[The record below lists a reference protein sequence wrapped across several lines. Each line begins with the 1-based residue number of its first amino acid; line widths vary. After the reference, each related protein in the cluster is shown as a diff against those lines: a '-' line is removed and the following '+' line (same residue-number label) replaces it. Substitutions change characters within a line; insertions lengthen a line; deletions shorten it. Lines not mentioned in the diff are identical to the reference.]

1 MKVELTK
8 IVKDKNFNK
17 TKTYKS
23 IKGFV
28 DLIMEKLVSKENVL
42 KEALSVKSHIIYEN
56 KNWDEYYIQDKNSST
71 LLERFLISRNF
82 HCNEITYVFNFFILK
97 GDKDLRDY
105 VLNNLVKEMPLAK
118 GFESNCGRNKNL
130 SLSLRYFPAKEL
142 CLIEKFTGEN
152 GKNFIIVNEVI
163 DGVLNESMIEDF
175 VEDLIKNLFFSEETL
190 IDYKKYQELQNIK
203 KDFKTIFNI
212 FIEQRKKSI
221 KEGILMLLK
230 EI

>member
-1 MKVELTK
+1 MEVELTK

-28 DLIMEKLVSKENVL
+28 DLIMEKLVSKENVS

-56 KNWDEYYIQDKNSST
+56 KNWDEYYIQDRNSST
-71 LLERFLISRNF
+71 LLERFLISRSF
-82 HCNEITYVFNFFILK
+82 HSNEITYVFNFFILK
-97 GDKDLRDY
+97 GDKNLRDY

-118 GFESNCGRNKNL
+118 GFEANCGRNKNL

-152 GKNFIIVNEVI
+152 GKKFVIVNEVI
-163 DGVLNESMIEDF
+163 DGILNESIIEDF
-175 VEDLIKNLFFSEETL
+175 IEDLIKKIFFSEETL
-190 IDYKKYQELQNIK
+190 IDYKKYQELQNIE

-221 KEGILMLLK
+221 KDGILMLLK

>member
-1 MKVELTK
+1 M
-8 IVKDKNFNK
+8 
-17 TKTYKS
+17 
-23 IKGFV
+23 
-28 DLIMEKLVSKENVL
+28 
-42 KEALSVKSHIIYEN
+42 
-56 KNWDEYYIQDKNSST
+56 
-71 LLERFLISRNF
+71 
-82 HCNEITYVFNFFILK
+82 
-97 GDKDLRDY
+97 
-105 VLNNLVKEMPLAK
+105 
-118 GFESNCGRNKNL
+118 
-130 SLSLRYFPAKEL
+130 

>member
-1 MKVELTK
+1 MEVELTK
-8 IVKDKNFNK
+8 ILKDKNFNK

-28 DLIMEKLVSKENVL
+28 DLIMEKLVSKENVS

-82 HCNEITYVFNFFILK
+82 YCNEITYVFNFFILK
-97 GDKDLRDY
+97 EDKNLRDY
-105 VLNNLVKEMPLAK
+105 VLNSLVKEMPLAK

-152 GKNFIIVNEVI
+152 GKKFVIVNEVI
-163 DGVLNESMIEDF
+163 DGVLNESIIEDF
-175 VEDLIKNLFFSEETL
+175 IEDLIKKLFFSEETL
-190 IDYKKYQELQNIK
+190 IDYKKYQELQNIE

-212 FIEQRKKSI
+212 FIEQRKKTI
-221 KEGILMLLK
+221 KDGILMLLK